1 MIFGELPSKTSQ
13 PEAMGANRT
22 IGEKIRQAE
31 RKFIKSRKLARTIMT
46 SVKRMIRY
54 FCIILAICGFLYIC
68 FYIFAMLGL
77 LHSNL

>member
-31 RKFIKSRKLARTIMT
+31 RKFNESQKTCENN
-46 SVKRMIRY
+46 Y
-54 FCIILAICGFLYIC
+54 DFCKKDD
-68 FYIFAMLGL
+68 
-77 LHSNL
+77 